1 MGQGQET
8 QNWGTEIGVWVQ
20 IRMQLPSPSVLKPST
35 TGQGGNQNAMDLGTI
50 CGFFF
55 SVSKFM
61 SCIEDTLLA
70 WVQDSA
76 IHLLI
81 TVINFQASVLITEKH
96 PN

>member
-1 MGQGQET
+1 MQWT
-8 QNWGTEIGVWVQ
+8 WVRFV
-20 IRMQLPSPSVLKPST
+20 I
-35 TGQGGNQNAMDLGTI
+35 
-50 CGFFF
+50 FF